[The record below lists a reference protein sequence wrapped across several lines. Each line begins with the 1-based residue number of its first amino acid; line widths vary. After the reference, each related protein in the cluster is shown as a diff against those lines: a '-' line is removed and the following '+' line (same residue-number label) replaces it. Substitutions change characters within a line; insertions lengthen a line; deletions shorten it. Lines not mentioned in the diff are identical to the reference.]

1 MGIFTVERNNLTSIY
16 SDSIKLL
23 DGGATVHLTKKSD
36 SENKIIIEHPELS
49 FLLDFF
55 DHVLSHYTNDQVSVI
70 KLKTRNKLVL
80 YVTR

>member
-36 SENKIIIEHPELS
+36 SENKIIIEHSELS

-55 DHVLSHYTNDQVSVI
+55 DYILNNYTNEQISVI
-70 KLKTRNKLVL
+70 KLKNRNKLVL